1 MSRIYKWIF
10 NLEYHHNVFS
20 LGDLILVT
28 YVIGLIAINFSD
40 ARSAIMFT
48 IFSIYLG
55 YNSLF
60 ILVAKDLTTTVKE
73 KNIKSK
79 RAIKVFLVSLPISII
94 LTLVL
99 GIPNIVLRL

>member
-1 MSRIYKWIF
+1 MSRVYKWIF

-28 YVIGLIAINFSD
+28 YVILLIAINFSD
-40 ARSAIMFT
+40 VRLAIIFT
-48 IFSIYLG
+48 FFSICLG
-55 YNSLF
+55 YNSLL
-60 ILVAKDLTTTVKE
+60 ILIDKDLTTTVKE

-79 RAIKVFLVSLPISII
+79 RAIKIFLVGLPISII

-99 GIPNIVLRL
+99 GIPNIVLRP